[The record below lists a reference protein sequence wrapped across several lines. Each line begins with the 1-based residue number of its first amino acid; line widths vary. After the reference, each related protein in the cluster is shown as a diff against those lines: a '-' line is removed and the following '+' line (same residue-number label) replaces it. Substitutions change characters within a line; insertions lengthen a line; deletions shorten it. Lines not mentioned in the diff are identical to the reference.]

1 MAALGTVICCGKS
14 DLTPAAEDN
23 NGGQEQQ
30 SVETTLT
37 LTSATSLQF
46 STERA
51 SVDVEFTCSDNWK
64 ARILPEGTEY
74 TWVTAYPHSG
84 KAGSGKVNISVTA
97 NNTLDAKAATLEI
110 VCNDKKLEVPIAQEG
125 LKRLRY
131 NYKGAELLPKLA
143 ATYDEFIKN
152 DLMPSSFTI
161 ENEGITET
169 LSQGKYYEAMC
180 LMLPD
185 LATGNDDW
193 KTKTYALLGCG
204 SPSAGSQYETFAPDK
219 VSLEQVLWIN
229 DKQYTY
235 AKGHN
240 NNFANYCTV
249 DGTYFSFTRS
259 LVVCARLISAFAKD
273 GSLPSEVSS
282 WQSDFLR
289 DMNYDSGCQSY
300 TGAAKCSLSDPVVTA
315 ARDAA
320 IVGKTTTMEKAVALF
335 NYARDQWEWLDYA
348 NTRRGAV
355 KVINSKE
362 GNCCDLAHALIAM
375 SRSAGIPAR
384 YVHGPETYYPS
395 GNTFGHVWAELYV
408 DGKWYT
414 CDASNNG
421 CTFGTPM
428 WILEKSTIR
437 GKYKDLPF

>member
-1 MAALGTVICCGKS
+1 MAALGAVICCGKVVP
-14 DLTPAAEDN
+14 PAADDN
-23 NGGQEQQ
+23 DGDQQ
-30 SVETTLT
+30 PQIVETTLS
-37 LTSATSLQF
+37 LNSAASLQF
-46 STERA
+46 SPERDG
-51 SVDVEFTCSDNWK
+51 VDVKFTCSDKWK

-84 KAGSGKVNISVTA
+84 EAGSCKVNISVTA

-131 NYKGAELLPKLA
+131 NYTGSELLPKLA
-143 ATYDEFIKN
+143 ATYDEFIEN
-152 DLMPSSFTI
+152 DLMPNSFKM

-169 LSQGKYYEAMC
+169 FSQGIYYEAMC

-185 LATGNDDW
+185 LAAGNDDW

-204 SPSAGSQYETFAPDK
+204 SPSAGSQYETYAPDK

-235 AKGHN
+235 AKGHSKT
-240 NNFANYCTV
+240 FANYCTV
-249 DGTYFSFTRS
+249 DDTYFSFTRS

-289 DMNYDSGCQSY
+289 DMNYDSGRQSY
-300 TGAAKCSLSDPVVTA
+300 TGAAKCSLSDPVVIE

-320 IVGKTTTMEKAVALF
+320 IAGKTTTMDKAVALF
-335 NYARDQWEWLDYA
+335 TYARDQWEWLDYS
-348 NTRRGAV
+348 NTVRGAV

-362 GNCCDLAHALIAM
+362 GNCCDLSHALIAI

-395 GNTFGHVWAELYV
+395 GNIYGHVWAELYV
-408 DGKWYT
+408 DGQWYT
-414 CDASNNG
+414 CDASNNA
-421 CTFGTPM
+421 CTFGTPV